1 LADETNRAGFA
12 GSEKST
18 LETAMTEQ
26 PTSASEVSLRRIT
39 SQTVY
44 DICEL
49 SETLSEAQR
58 NKVADNGTSIAE
70 AHFSENAWFRA
81 VYADD
86 TPVGFVMLHIGS
98 DFDVIDCPGAFLW
111 RFMIAGP
118 FQRMGFGEKAIA
130 LVAREMKARGFG
142 ELFTSYGLGEASPE
156 GFYKRLGFVAT
167 GETYDDEVEAVLK
180 FTNR

>member
-1 LADETNRAGFA
+1 
-12 GSEKST
+12 
-18 LETAMTEQ
+18 MTEQ
-26 PTSASEVSLRRIT
+26 ITSAAEVSLRRIT

-58 NKVADNGTSIAE
+58 NKVADNGVSIAE

-130 LVAREMKARGFG
+130 LVAREMKARGFA

>member
-1 LADETNRAGFA
+1 
-12 GSEKST
+12 
-18 LETAMTEQ
+18 MTEQ
-26 PTSASEVSLRRIT
+26 ISSASEVSLRRI
-39 SQTVY
+39 SAQTVS
-44 DICEL
+44 DVCEL

-86 TPVGFVMLHIGS
+86 TPIGFVMLHIGA
-98 DFDVIDCPGAFLW
+98 DYDVIDCPGAFLW
-111 RFMIAGP
+111 RFMISGP
-118 FQRMGFGEKAIA
+118 YQGMGFGQKAIA
-130 LVAREMKARGFG
+130 LVVRDLRGRGFT

-156 GFYKRLGFVAT
+156 GFYKRLGFITT

-180 FTNR
+180 FS